1 MWSLQ
6 HILHKIVLTNS
17 AHALYYEGV
26 IIRTHTSQNRSLWD
40 KTWRDRRGRVI
51 VWQTPNAPLMAW
63 LVLTIFSLLVN
74 GRLANILY
82 WVGSAA
88 LITWS
93 LLEIFKGVNYVRRAL
108 GLLVLVLAVASLVKG
123 L

>member
-1 MWSLQ
+1 
-6 HILHKIVLTNS
+6 
-17 AHALYYEGV
+17 
-26 IIRTHTSQNRSLWD
+26 
-40 KTWRDRRGRVI
+40 
-51 VWQTPNAPLMAW
+51 MAW